1 MDVKDSS
8 VGREGSLVL
17 LVCAIANA
25 RAYLFFLMKQ
35 DGIRNV
41 EP

>member
-17 LVCAIANA
+17 LVCIANA